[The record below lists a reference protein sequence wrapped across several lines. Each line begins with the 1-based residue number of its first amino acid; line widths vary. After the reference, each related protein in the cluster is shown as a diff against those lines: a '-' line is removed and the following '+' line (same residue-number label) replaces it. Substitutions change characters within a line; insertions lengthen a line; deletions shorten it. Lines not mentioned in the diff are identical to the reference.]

1 MRTTLDLDD
10 DVLEAA
16 RALAKLRNQTMGKV
30 VSELV
35 RQGLHQPPA
44 KLKSREG
51 IPVLPKR
58 SGVVVTNEFINR
70 LREEQGI

>member
-1 MRTTLDLDD
+1 MRTTLDLDG

-16 RALAKLRNQTMGKV
+16 RSLATLRKQTMGKV
-30 VSELV
+30 VSELA
-35 RQGLHQPPA
+35 RKGLQQPVA
-44 KLKSREG
+44 KMKIRGG

-58 SGVVVTNEFINR
+58 PGVVVTNEFINR

>member
-16 RALAKLRNQTMGKV
+16 RALAKMRNQTMGKV
-30 VSELV
+30 ISELV
-35 RQGLHQPPA
+35 RQGLHQPPM
-44 KLKSREG
+44 KLKNREG

-58 SGVVVTNEFINR
+58 AGVVVTNEFINR

>member
-16 RALAKLRNQTMGKV
+16 RALAAMRKQTMGKV

-35 RQGLHQPPA
+35 RQGLHQPPTR
-44 KLKSREG
+44 LKNRDG
-51 IPVLPKR
+51 VPVLPKR

>member
-16 RALAKLRNQTMGKV
+16 RALAKLRHQTMGKV

-58 SGVVVTNEFINR
+58 SGMVVTNEFINR

>member
-16 RALAKLRNQTMGKV
+16 RALAKMRNQTMGKV

-44 KLKSREG
+44 KLKIREG

>member
-1 MRTTLDLDD
+1 MRTTLDLDG

-16 RALAKLRNQTMGKV
+16 RALAAMRKQSMGRV
-30 VSELV
+30 VSELA
-35 RQGLHQPPA
+35 RQGLQQPPP
-44 KLKSREG
+44 KLKTRAG

-58 SGVVVTNEFINR
+58 SGVTVTNEFINR